1 MSSAIDPQSRDPAK
15 PFNDRYEKFIELLIE
30 GDRSLT
36 AAWVMSGGMKAED
49 ATPGHR
55 VSASRAGKKVEARV
69 AYLRA
74 LRAATPRPDASEP
87 MTADRLQTMMQSVTA
102 TLIAA
107 SDAAKA
113 CGEHIVAN
121 SIQAEIVTH
130 SGRLQRLQNRTGPA
144 PKAKVKALPIDRDR
158 VVAAFYDCTCDD

>member
-1 MSSAIDPQSRDPAK
+1 MSNAIDPQSRDPAK
-15 PFNDRYEKFIELLIE
+15 AFNERYKRFIELLVE

-36 AAWVMSGGMKAED
+36 AAWVMSGGGKAED

-74 LRAATPRPDASEP
+74 QRAATPRPDATEP

-113 CGEHIVAN
+113 VGQHTVAN
-121 SIQAEIVTH
+121 SIQAQIVVH
-130 SGRLQRLQNRTGPA
+130 SGRLKRLQNRAGPA

-158 VVAAFYDCTCDD
+158 VVAAFFDCTCED